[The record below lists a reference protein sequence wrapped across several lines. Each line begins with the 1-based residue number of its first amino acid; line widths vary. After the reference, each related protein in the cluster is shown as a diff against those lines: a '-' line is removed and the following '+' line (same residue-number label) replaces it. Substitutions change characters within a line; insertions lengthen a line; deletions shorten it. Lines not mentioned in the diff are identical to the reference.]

1 MKKNKG
7 AVSVLLCVIFLS
19 VVIAVG
25 AAADACSLATA
36 NAYAKRMNYMACK
49 SVLAEYDL
57 HLFEDYGLM
66 AFNGGSYEI
75 QEKVDAY
82 IRQMARVS
90 DNPGDEIVFFDLEI
104 DEISIDS
111 SGSSLVNQQIFMG
124 QISELMKYKSIE
136 IGVDKFK
143 EYISGKNDVG
153 SKVSEAKNGLQK
165 EKEASSASSDE
176 GSNGDS
182 AEKREAVSLNN
193 RSFESDDESADRVLR
208 SHRVIDSLPS
218 ENIAE
223 KREKRRYGLGE
234 EDELME
240 LGEDS
245 SDFMDGFY
253 KNLSSGA
260 EKLALLEYIKLY
272 FKNSVSVPE
281 KAGETFF
288 TNEIEYI
295 LKGNCSDAENKAD
308 VKRDLFLMRT
318 ALNLTHIYSDA
329 EKRQIT
335 LEAALATGAGP
346 YAAAVQFVFA
356 AAWAGAEAKSD
367 IDILYRGEK
376 VPFMKDRSSWKL
388 DFDSIGAAEQVSGE
402 YEGGKGLDYGQYLQL
417 MMLMCSKE
425 KLAKRTM
432 DLIQINMKG
441 RYNIQFDL
449 RNCITSFKAKSD
461 FHRISF
467 IPSVLPGIIEDNAMS
482 IEGVFAY

>member
-1 MKKNKG
+1 MRKNKG

-49 SVLAEYDL
+49 SVLAEYDR

-75 QEKVDAY
+75 QEKAKAY

-90 DNPGDEIVFFDLEI
+90 ENPGDEIVFFDLEL
-104 DEISIDS
+104 DEISVDS
-111 SGSSLVNQQIFMG
+111 SGSSLTNQQIFME
-124 QISELMKYKSIE
+124 QISELMKYKAIE
-136 IGVDKFK
+136 IGVEKFK
-143 EYISGKNDVG
+143 DYISGKNDVG
-153 SKVSEAKNGLQK
+153 SKVGEAKNEFQK
-165 EKEASSASSDE
+165 EKEASSDASVA
-176 GSNGDS
+176 GSAGES
-182 AEKREAVSLNN
+182 AQTREAVSLNN
-193 RSFESDDESADRVLR
+193 RSFDSDDGSADRVLKSKR
-208 SHRVIDSLPS
+208 IIDSLPS
-218 ENIAE
+218 ENITE
-223 KREKRRYGLGE
+223 KSEKRRYGLGE

-253 KNLSSGA
+253 KNLSTGA

-272 FKNSVSVPE
+272 FKNSVSVPK

-288 TNEIEYI
+288 TNEVEYI
-295 LKGNCSDAENKAD
+295 LKGDYSDAENKAD

-318 ALNLTHIYSDA
+318 ALNLAHIYADA
-329 EKRQIT
+329 EKKQLT

-346 YAAAVQFVFA
+346 YAAAVQFVIA
-356 AAWAGAEAKSD
+356 TAWAGAEAKSD
-367 IDILYRGEK
+367 IDILYNGGK

-388 DFDSIGAAEQVSGE
+388 SFGSIGAAETVSSE
-402 YEGGKGLDYGQYLQL
+402 YEGGKGLDYSQYLEL
-417 MMLMCSKE
+417 MMLACSKE

-449 RNCITSFKAKSD
+449 RNCITAFEAKSD
-461 FHRISF
+461 FNRISF